1 MSGGAWDYAY
11 RGVEDIV
18 ERLLSEEDPLRRA
31 LGEYLRG
38 VPDALRYI
46 EWVDSGDYS
55 PGREHAAIERVVGP
69 CAEERSTA
77 DAIIDALNRAEGLV
91 ERLKALRG

>member
-1 MSGGAWDYAY
+1 MSGGSWDYVY

-18 ERLLSEEDPLRRA
+18 ERLLAEEDPLRRA
-31 LGEYLRG
+31 LGEYLRH
-38 VPDALRYI
+38 VPAALHDI
-46 EWVDSGDYS
+46 EWVDSCDYGADGD
-55 PGREHAAIERVVGP
+55 RAAIERVVGP

-77 DAIIDALNRAEGLV
+77 DAVVDALNRAEELV